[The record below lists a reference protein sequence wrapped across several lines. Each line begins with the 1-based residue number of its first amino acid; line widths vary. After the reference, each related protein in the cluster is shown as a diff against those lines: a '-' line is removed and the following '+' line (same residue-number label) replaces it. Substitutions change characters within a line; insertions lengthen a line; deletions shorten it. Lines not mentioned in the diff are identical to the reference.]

1 MLYPSVS
8 AGHELMGLVMTAVI
22 GYLTS
27 AETEKGCMMID
38 KTALIAAGIDP
49 DDALKRLMNSETLY
63 LRLIKKLLDDKTF
76 SELKKAVEERDHE
89 LMFRASHTLKGVAG
103 NLSLKTLYGLLIS
116 QVEFFRAGNDDEGI
130 AMMDDVERAY
140 NAVIEA
146 ISNI

>member
-1 MLYPSVS
+1 M
-8 AGHELMGLVMTAVI
+8 I
-22 GYLTS
+22 
-27 AETEKGCMMID
+27 ID

-63 LRLIKKLLDDKTF
+63 LRLLKKLLDDKTF

-140 NAVIEA
+140 NDVIEA
-146 ISNI
+146 VRAL